1 MRAMSR
7 PEISEEAETA
17 ASLRPF
23 RLEEND
29 LTDKI
34 IRAAIE
40 VHRHL
45 GPGLLESA
53 YEECLCY
60 ELSQLGLAFERQ
72 VHLPVRYKGV
82 HLDCGYRMD
91 LVVCDA
97 VVVEI
102 KTVEEFLPIHA
113 AQLLTYL
120 KLSGKPIGL
129 LLNFNVPVLKKGLK
143 RMVNRY
149 ARPLSSPLSDLSALD
164 SGEDGR
170 REFSG
175 VLPIPACSEPNPEK
189 EANLLDP
196 SSSPRLRDSAV
207 YQFSAVKELS

>member
-1 MRAMSR
+1 MRAKST
-7 PEISEEAETA
+7 PEIAEQAETVP
-17 ASLRPF
+17 SLRPF
-23 RLEEND
+23 RLAENE

-60 ELSQLGLAFERQ
+60 EFSQMSLPFERQ
-72 VHLPVRYKGV
+72 VHLPVVYKGV
-82 HLDCGYRMD
+82 RLDCGYRMD
-91 LVVCDA
+91 LVVADL

-102 KTVEEFLPIHA
+102 KTVDAFSPIHSA
-113 AQLLTYL
+113 RLLTYL

-129 LLNFNVPVLKKGLK
+129 LLNFNVPVLKEGLK

-149 ARPLSSPLSDLSALD
+149 ARPLSPPISATSALD
-164 SGEDGR
+164 PGEEGR
-170 REFSG
+170 PGSSRVDPSS
-175 VLPIPACSEPNPEK
+175 ACSALNADEGAK
-189 EANLLDP
+189 LFSL
-196 SSSPRLRDSAV
+196 SSSPRLRV
-207 YQFSAVKELS
+207 SAVKKELS